1 MTYTVA
7 ADEPGQ
13 STQRKI
19 IAVHCK
25 SKQLPRLITALHQQQ
40 RLANKN
46 DTQGDLFIFDDL

>member
-25 SKQLPRLITALHQQQ
+25 SKQRPRLITALHQQQ